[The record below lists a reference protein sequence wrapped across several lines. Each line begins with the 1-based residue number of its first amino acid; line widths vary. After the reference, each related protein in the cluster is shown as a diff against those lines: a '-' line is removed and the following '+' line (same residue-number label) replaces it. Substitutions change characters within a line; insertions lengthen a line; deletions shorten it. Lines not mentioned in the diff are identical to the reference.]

1 MVLRM
6 TDSYNALTSTG
17 VRNNRD
23 HSTFLAM
30 IRTNVDEKRK
40 HLLEAAVKASAQA
53 AKDAVEQA
61 AKDAAAQAA
70 AAQSSQQVR
79 NSFFSGLLG

>member
-40 HLLEAAVKASAQA
+40 HLLEAAVHASAQA

-61 AKDAAAQAA
+61 A
-70 AAQSSQQVR
+70 AAQSSHQVR

>member
-1 MVLRM
+1 M

-40 HLLEAAVKASAQA
+40 HLLEAAVQASAQA

-61 AKDAAAQAA
+61 AKHAQAAKDAAAQAA
-70 AAQSSQQVR
+70 AAQS
-79 NSFFSGLLG
+79 